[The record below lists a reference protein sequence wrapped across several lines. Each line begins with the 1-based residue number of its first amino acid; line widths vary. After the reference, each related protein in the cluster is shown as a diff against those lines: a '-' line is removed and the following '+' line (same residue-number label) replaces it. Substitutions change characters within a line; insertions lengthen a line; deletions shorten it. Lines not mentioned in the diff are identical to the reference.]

1 MPKSTK
7 TKTNRT
13 VTGQNP
19 DKATPE
25 KAEQKHDQ
33 PDMIRTQMSGTR
45 PAPAELPLNREKREQ
60 LIQWWRSQGW
70 TYEQIT
76 AKFEA
81 GVTEAEYE
89 EYKKQWEA

>member
-7 TKTNRT
+7 TKSNRT
-13 VTGQNP
+13 ATGQNP

-25 KAEQKHDQ
+25 PAPKKAVQ
-33 PDMIRTQMSGTR
+33 PDK
-45 PAPAELPLNREKREQ
+45 PLPLNREKREQ

-70 TYEQIT
+70 SYEQIT

>member
-7 TKTNRT
+7 KTNRT
-13 VTGQNP
+13 TTGQKTDTATEVAAPQKHAQP
-19 DKATPE
+19 DK
-25 KAEQKHDQ
+25 
-33 PDMIRTQMSGTR
+33 
-45 PAPAELPLNREKREQ
+45 PANLPLNREKREQ

-70 TYEQIT
+70 SYDEIT

-89 EYKKQWEA
+89 AYKKQWEA

>member
-1 MPKSTK
+1 MPKATK

-13 VTGQNP
+13 ATGQNP

-25 KAEQKHDQ
+25 KAEQKHAI
-33 PDMIRTQMSGTR
+33 PDK
-45 PAPAELPLNREKREQ
+45 PASLPLNREKREQ

-70 TYEQIT
+70 SYEQIT

>member
-1 MPKSTK
+1 MIVVLKPG
-7 TKTNRT
+7 
-13 VTGQNP
+13 V
-19 DKATPE
+19 
-25 KAEQKHDQ
+25 QK
-33 PDMIRTQMSGTR
+33 
-45 PAPAELPLNREKREQ
+45 EKREQ

-76 AKFEA
+76 SKFAA